1 LGRQFGK
8 EERKKATL
16 ANSAKSNSES
26 KEVLKSRKKE
36 NKKLSVIQMENENI
50 YILKQQ
56 RLDKPRDCCQMSH
69 TLNASLRFSRKK
81 LPQSKEVKV
90 PLKNSHCNYVT
101 LS

>member
-36 NKKLSVIQMENENI
+36 NKKLSVIQMENMVVFI
-50 YILKQQ
+50 C
-56 RLDKPRDCCQMSH
+56 PRQLQS
-69 TLNASLRFSRKK
+69 TLAHAF
-81 LPQSKEVKV
+81 
-90 PLKNSHCNYVT
+90 
-101 LS
+101 